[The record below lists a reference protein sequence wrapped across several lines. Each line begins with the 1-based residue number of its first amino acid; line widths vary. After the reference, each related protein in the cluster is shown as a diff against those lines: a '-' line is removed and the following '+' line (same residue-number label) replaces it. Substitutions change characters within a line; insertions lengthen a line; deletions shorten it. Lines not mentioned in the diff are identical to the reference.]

1 MGLPDLELARPWA
14 LLLLLAVPLVIF
26 FAVRERRLRAALAL
40 PTLPALLQA
49 GRGSLARV
57 HWIPTA
63 LRCAAIAA
71 AALALAGPVE
81 AGPQGRDLSVEG
93 IDIVVALD
101 LSTSM
106 NAVDFQPNDRLHAA
120 RAVLDDFIVKRPN
133 DRLGLVVFAGD
144 AYTQCPLTLD
154 HGVLRDILAQVRTG
168 AIADGTAIGNA
179 IATSLNRLRESDA
192 KSKVVILITDGD
204 SNAGNV
210 SPNEAARM
218 AAELGVQVHP
228 IMVGRE
234 CGPGED
240 CRVPFPAGTDIFG
253 RPAYKRVE
261 IPVNPALLRG
271 IADTTD
277 GSFHVATDTASLE
290 TGLQSVLSRLEKSR
304 IVEARQLSNVREVF
318 DIFLLPAF
326 FLGLIEVALAATRFR
341 RFP

>member
-1 MGLPDLELARPWA
+1 MPFAGVEFARPWA
-14 LLLLLAVPLVIF
+14 LLLLLAVPLLAAW
-26 FAVRERRLRAALAL
+26 AVRDHRRRAAVAL

-49 GRGSLARV
+49 GRGTLARL

-63 LRCAAIAA
+63 LRCAALAA
-71 AALALAGPVE
+71 CALALAGPLE
-81 AGPQGRDLSVEG
+81 ARPTGRDLSVEG

-106 NAVDFQPNDRLHAA
+106 NAVDFQPDDRLSAA
-120 RAVLDDFIVKRPN
+120 RTVLDDFIARRPN
-133 DRLGLVVFAGD
+133 DRIGLVVFAGD

-154 HGVLRDILAQVRTG
+154 HDVLRDILGQVKTG

-179 IATSLNRLRESDA
+179 VATSLNRLRESDA

-210 SPNEAARM
+210 SPLEAAQM
-218 AAELGVQVHP
+218 ATELGVQVHP

-234 CGPGED
+234 CRRGDD

-253 RPAYKRVE
+253 RPAFKQVE
-261 IPVNPALLRG
+261 IPVNPALLKQ
-271 IADTTD
+271 IAETTG
-277 GSFHVATDTASLE
+277 GSFHLATDTSSLE
-290 TGLQSVLSRLEKSR
+290 SGLQQVLSRLEKTR
-304 IVEARQLSNVREVF
+304 IVEARQLSNERETF
-318 DIFLLPAF
+318 DVFLLPAF
-326 FLGLIEVALAATRFR
+326 FLGLVEVALAATRFR